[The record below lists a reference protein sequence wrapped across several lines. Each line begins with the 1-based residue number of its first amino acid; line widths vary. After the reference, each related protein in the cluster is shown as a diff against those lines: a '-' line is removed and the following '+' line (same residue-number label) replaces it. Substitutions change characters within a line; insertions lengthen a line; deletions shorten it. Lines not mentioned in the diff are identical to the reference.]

1 MRSISRFLLV
11 SLLLAL
17 FTLTSAA
24 AYFSYR
30 DATHEVEELFDAEL
44 AQMARVL
51 QSMLQ
56 DQLKRSRMS
65 HMAEALTY
73 EPFELDHYE
82 EGKEA
87 TPFGHRY
94 EKKLAFMVW
103 NGEGE
108 ELLSSFQAVARQF
121 RFDARQ
127 GYGSEEIDHHHWR
140 TFALHD
146 TQHQLWIKV
155 GQRDDVRDE
164 LTGEIVMH
172 TLLPLLLTIPLLAAM
187 IWLIVNRGLSP
198 LRRVA
203 RQVIERNPEH
213 LEPLPLTGVPEEIGG
228 VVSSVNTLMGSLDDA
243 LTRER
248 RFTADAAHELRTPLA
263 GIRIHAQNLRQEG
276 SPSTIATADQIVC
289 GVDRMTRVVEQLLTL
304 SRLEHDKIETSPVN
318 MSELVRSTLADQ
330 ASQLGDKTLE
340 LALET
345 EDGLYVR
352 GHEASLSILCRNLID
367 NAMRYTPD
375 GGQVMIGLDRGGGEV
390 ILRVCDS
397 GPGIAPE
404 KRDAVL
410 RRFYRLAGQSI
421 AGSGLGLS
429 IVREVIEQHRG
440 SLQLDDS
447 TLGTSGL
454 CVTVRLPA
462 GNGSQ

>member
-1 MRSISRFLLV
+1 M
-11 SLLLAL
+11 
-17 FTLTSAA
+17 TSAA

-51 QSMLQ
+51 QSLLQ

-65 HMAEALTY
+65 HLAEALEY

-82 EGKEA
+82 EGNEA
-87 TPFGHRY
+87 TTFGHRY

-103 NGEGE
+103 NGDGE
-108 ELLSSFQAVARQF
+108 ELLSSFHVIARQF
-121 RFDARQ
+121 SFDSRQ
-127 GYGSEEIDHHHWR
+127 GYGEEVIDNHHWR
-140 TFALHD
+140 SFALHD
-146 TQHQLWIKV
+146 PQHDLWIKV

-164 LTGEIVMH
+164 LTGEIVLH

-203 RQVIERNPEH
+203 RQIIERNPEQ
-213 LEPLPLTGVPEEIGG
+213 LQPLPQTGVPEEIGG
-228 VVSSVNTLMGSLDDA
+228 VVSSVNTLMASLDNA

-263 GIRIHAQNLRQEG
+263 GIRIHAQNLRQEHN
-276 SPSTIATADQIVC
+276 PATVATADQIVC

-304 SRLEHDKIETSPVN
+304 SRLEHDKIETSRVN
-318 MSELVRSTLADQ
+318 LSDLVRTTLADQ
-330 ASQLGDKTLE
+330 ASHMADKTLD
-340 LALET
+340 LSLET
-345 EDGLYVR
+345 ADSLYVW

-375 GGQVMIGLDRGGGEV
+375 GGQVMIGLDQSDGEV
-390 ILRVCDS
+390 VLRVCDT
-397 GPGIAPE
+397 GPGIVPE
-404 KRDAVL
+404 QRDAAL
-410 RRFYRLAGQSI
+410 QRFYRLAGQSI
-421 AGSGLGLS
+421 SGSGLGLS
-429 IVREVIEQHRG
+429 IVREVTEQHRG
-440 SLQLDDS
+440 SLLLSDTS
-447 TLGTSGL
+447 LGPNGL
-454 CVTVRLPA
+454 CVTVRLPTAA
-462 GNGSQ
+462 G